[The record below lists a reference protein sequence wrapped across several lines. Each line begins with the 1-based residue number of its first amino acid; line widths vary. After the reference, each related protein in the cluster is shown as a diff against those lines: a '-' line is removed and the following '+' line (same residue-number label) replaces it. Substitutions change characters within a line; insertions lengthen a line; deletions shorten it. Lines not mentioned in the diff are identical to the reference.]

1 MDSGPKGT
9 DMPGGDAFQD
19 VTDVFLNAAAEMEP
33 GGLVLMD
40 GFSLLDAMSALE
52 IGEPRLDSGMITEKN
67 RRPPFDPLM
76 PLLPEEVCWIIDRS
90 FSYEMEWH
98 AGNLLSNTVFTLVY
112 VHELGAIDPDVVP
125 YQPLTGD
132 PDRPVELLSVVLR
145 TFVFGYLKCCGLAWD
160 CLNRGILQDT
170 EDWQGDKCDV
180 SLLEGYPVKSVLA
193 RLDEASNWLLH
204 TLKSVFDGLRVRL
217 DLRKIILQLMDCNVF
232 DEPGPFQNLLYR
244 AYELLD
250 IVRSHPAPVPQ
261 VDSPAH
267 FAFDPFIARRL
278 TTFIPVREI
287 DVISTSQTWDA
298 LEKLLDG
305 WREMLSLS
313 LTKYLTTWEVVGNL
327 RRWQSMQRPAYIRS
341 RTQNCFYDGL
351 LVLNRF
357 TLSWLIQSFMAE
369 TLGVN
374 YDWMVQVIQDGW
386 RGALPPPLAQM
397 ERSLAKLL
405 NTHITGNWLNGPRRR
420 RQLMNLAFDWHVF
433 YDHLVNLASHFASD
447 TSPVYDVVKQLP
459 NAALIWRL
467 SSIREIILSGF
478 QLELYAEE
486 EKPFAYWYTSQVIE
500 QQLCCLDEILP
511 IVPLDSNAYGE
522 LQFQKQFLTA
532 IQIMSIAMFSVMAP
546 LLPFDW
552 QRMKPNFLRRHKWAW
567 RRQYEDVCVRPVG
580 HPELYK
586 FLPSAHE
593 ISENNFYS
601 PSESFGFARVIIG
614 QLLESTL
621 RNDWAGQWR
630 DERRKFLRVLVTTCD
645 NLAGLPSSMRDV
657 PSFDLKTLHWDP
669 RQNPWF
675 PRFLP
680 THPPSGRERVTSQEP
695 HLDHSLV

>member
-33 GGLVLMD
+33 GGLVMME

-52 IGEPRLDSGMITEKN
+52 IGEPRLDSGMIIEKN
-67 RRPPFDPLM
+67 RRPQFDPLT

-98 AGNLLSNTVFTLVY
+98 AGNLLANTVFTLIY

-180 SLLEGYPVKSVLA
+180 SLLEGYPVKSALA

-204 TLKSVFDGLRVRL
+204 TMKIPPQWRDGLRVRL
-217 DLRKIILQLMDCNVF
+217 DLRKIILQLMDCNIY
-232 DEPGPFQNLLYR
+232 DDPGPFKDLLHR
-244 AYELLD
+244 AHELLD
-250 IVRSHPAPVPQ
+250 IVRAHPAPVPQ
-261 VDSPAH
+261 ADSPAH

-287 DVISTSQTWDA
+287 DVISTTQTWDT
-298 LEKLLDG
+298 LERLFHG

-313 LTKYLTTWEVVGNL
+313 LTKHITTWEIVGNL
-327 RRWQSMQRPAYIRS
+327 RRWQSAQTPAYIRS

-369 TLGVN
+369 TLGTH
-374 YDWMVQVIQDGW
+374 YERMVQVIQDGW

-405 NTHITGNWLNGPRRR
+405 NIHITGNWLNGPRRR

-433 YDHLVNLASHFASD
+433 YDQLANLASHFASD
-447 TSPVYDVVKQLP
+447 PSPVYDVVKQLP

-467 SSIREIILSGF
+467 SSIREMILSGF

-500 QQLCCLDEILP
+500 QQLCCIDAVLP
-511 IVPLDSNAYGE
+511 VVPLGSNTYGE

-532 IQIMSIAMFSVMAP
+532 IQIMSIAMFSVMGP

-552 QRMKPNFLRRHKWAW
+552 KRMKPNFLRRYKWAW
-567 RRQYEDVCVRPVG
+567 LPQYEDVCVPPVG

-586 FLPSAHE
+586 FLPSAQE
-593 ISENNFYS
+593 ISEDNFYS
-601 PSESFGFARVIIG
+601 PSESFGFARGIIS
-614 QLLESTL
+614 QLIESTL
-621 RNDWAGQWR
+621 CNDWAGQWR
-630 DERRKFLRVLVTTCD
+630 DERRKFLRVLATTCD
-645 NLAGLPSSMRDV
+645 NLAGLPGSMRDV
-657 PSFDLKTLHWDP
+657 PSFNLKTLHWDP
-669 RQNPWF
+669 RHNPWF
-675 PRFLP
+675 PSLL
-680 THPPSGRERVTSQEP
+680 RERE
-695 HLDHSLV
+695 

>member
-1 MDSGPKGT
+1 MNMDSGPKGT
-9 DMPGGDAFQD
+9 DMPGGDAFLD
-19 VTDVFLNAAAEMEP
+19 VTDVFLDAAAEMEP

-67 RRPPFDPLM
+67 RRPAFDPLM

-132 PDRPVELLSVVLR
+132 PERPVELLSVVLR

-160 CLNRGILQDT
+160 CLNRGSLQDT

-180 SLLEGYPVKSVLA
+180 SLLEAYPVKSVLA

-204 TLKSVFDGLRVRL
+204 TLKIPPQWRDGLRVRL

-232 DEPGPFQNLLYR
+232 DEPGPFRSLLYR
-244 AYELLD
+244 AYELLN

-261 VDSPAH
+261 ADSSAH

-298 LEKLLDG
+298 LEKLWMAVARCCRSSSTMG
-305 WREMLSLS
+305 VAAP
-313 LTKYLTTWEVVGNL
+313 LTTL
-327 RRWQSMQRPAYIRS
+327 
-341 RTQNCFYDGL
+341 
-351 LVLNRF
+351 LNRYA
-357 TLSWLIQSFMAE
+357 LSWLIQSFMAE

-374 YDWMVQVIQDGW
+374 YEWMAQVIQDGW
-386 RGALPPPLAQM
+386 TDATPPPLAQM
-397 ERSLAKLL
+397 ERSLTKLL

-420 RQLMNLAFDWHVF
+420 RQLMTLAFDWHVL
-433 YDHLVNLASHFASD
+433 YDQLVNLSSHFASD

-459 NAALIWRL
+459 NAALLWRFSL
-467 SSIREIILSGF
+467 IREIILSGF

-511 IVPLDSNAYGE
+511 IVPTDSNTCGE

-532 IQIMSIAMFSVMAP
+532 IQIMSIAMFSIMAP

-552 QRMKPNFLRRHKWAW
+552 QRMKPNFLRRYKWAW
-567 RRQYEDVCVRPVG
+567 RRQYDDVCARPVG

-586 FLPSAHE
+586 FLPSAKE
-593 ISENNFYS
+593 ISENKFYS
-601 PSESFGFARVIIG
+601 PSKSFGLARVIIG

-630 DERRKFLRVLVTTCD
+630 DERRKFLRVLVTACD
-645 NLAGLPSSMRDV
+645 NLAGLPMQDD
-657 PSFDLKTLHWDP
+657 PSFDLKTLQWNP
-669 RQNPWF
+669 QQNPWF
-675 PRFLP
+675 PRFASTRLP
-680 THPPSGRERVTSQEP
+680 SRGEGVTS
-695 HLDHSLV
+695 